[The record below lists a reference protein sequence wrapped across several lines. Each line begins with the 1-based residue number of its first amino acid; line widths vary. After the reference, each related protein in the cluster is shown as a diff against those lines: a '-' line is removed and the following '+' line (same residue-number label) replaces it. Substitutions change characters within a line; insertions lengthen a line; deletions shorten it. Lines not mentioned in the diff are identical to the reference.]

1 MYANHCGCDG
11 ERVYYDG
18 CSLIAMNGK
27 VLARCSFY
35 AWILL
40 LTLDS
45 TIAMHG
51 KVLARCSVS
60 QRHFARND
68 AIRSHEGAI
77 RSHASTIRS
86 HATAIRSHAT
96 AIRSHATAIRSHA
109 STIRSSN
116 CWCIRI
122 FALLWCSNTEE
133 IHVQLVGMR
142 RPSQ

>member
-1 MYANHCGCDG
+1 
-11 ERVYYDG
+11 VYYDG

-77 RSHASTIRS
+77 RSHA
-86 HATAIRSHAT
+86 
-96 AIRSHATAIRSHA
+96 TAIRSHA

-116 CWCIRI
+116 CWVYTYIR
-122 FALLWCSNTEE
+122 LT
-133 IHVQLVGMR
+133 LVFKDGR
-142 RPSQ
+142 HSCTIGGYETSEPIV